1 MIGGGVVESIGFESA
16 VFRLLWR
23 GVPYVVLFS
32 ADGVFVSRAR
42 DCDGRLDELARYAVG
57 RWRPCA
63 THARELVRLASG
75 GSAAGPRATRRRVE
89 ARAALRL
96 VGE

>member
-1 MIGGGVVESIGFESA
+1 MEAIRVESA
-16 VFRLLWR
+16 VFRLIWR
-23 GVPYVVLFS
+23 GVAYAVLFS

-42 DCDGRLDELARYAVG
+42 DCDGHLDELARYAVG
-57 RWRPCA
+57 RWRPCV

-89 ARAALRL
+89 TRAALR
-96 VGE
+96 VIGE

>member
-1 MIGGGVVESIGFESA
+1 VESIGFESA

-23 GVPYVVLFS
+23 GVSYVVLFS

-42 DCDGRLDELARYAVG
+42 ECDGRLDELARYAVG
-57 RWRPCA
+57 EWRPCV
-63 THARELVRLASG
+63 THARELVRI
-75 GSAAGPRATRRRVE
+75 AAGGPVAGRRAKRRRVE

>member
-1 MIGGGVVESIGFESA
+1 MEAIGFESA

-23 GVPYVVLFS
+23 GVSYVVLFS
-32 ADGVFVSRAR
+32 ADGVCVSRAR
-42 DCDGRLDELARYAVG
+42 ACDGRLDELARYAVG
-57 RWRPCA
+57 RWRPCV
-63 THARELVRLASG
+63 THARELVRLAAG
-75 GSAAGPRATRRRVE
+75 GPVAGRRAKRRRVE

>member
-1 MIGGGVVESIGFESA
+1 MESIGFESA

-42 DCDGRLDELARYAVG
+42 ECDGRLDELARYDG
-57 RWRPCA
+57 GTWRPCV
-63 THARELVRLASG
+63 THARELVRLAAG
-75 GSAAGPRATRRRVE
+75 GRVAGPRAKRRRSE
-89 ARAALRL
+89 ARAELRL
-96 VGE
+96 IGE